1 MNFIT
6 STFFVFI
13 LLFFIFYY
21 ITPKRCRYFVLLV
34 GSYVFYG
41 WGSPEALL
49 ILLLTTAITYI
60 GGFAIEKSGRDRRI
74 FALFFTLNIFV
85 LLFFKYTNFA
95 ITNLNKLALALN
107 PGWKII
113 GLQNIMLPVGLS
125 FYIFQSCSYL
135 GDVYRRGIPAERN
148 FFRYAAFVSFFPT
161 ILSGPIQKSR
171 ELLPQIKA
179 PADFEEE
186 RAIKGFILFVWGLFQ
201 KIVVANSLAA
211 IVNKVFNNY
220 LSYQPD
226 TPYYIV
232 AAISFSLYIYAD
244 FSSYS
249 DMARGIS
256 KLLGIEI
263 KRNFNNPYL
272 STSLS
277 EFWTRWHVTLNEW
290 FIENIYIPLGG
301 NRKGTAR
308 KYLNTM
314 IVFLISGLWHGA
326 SWHFAV
332 WGVLNGVLSVIGQIL
347 RPLKKKF
354 YEMIHVDESTSS
366 IVWIRRVIVFWLITL
381 TWVFFR
387 NDIHTS
393 FIIIRR
399 MIWFSPI
406 RLFTP
411 DILNICGSPVQTLL
425 IIIATVIFCF
435 VQYQRK
441 DERGYYL
448 RFKQQPV
455 LIQCTCL
462 AAVICVC
469 VFVASSASTT
479 LNTEFL
485 YFQF

>member
-1 MNFIT
+1 MNFI
-6 STFFVFI
+6 SATFFVFI
-13 LLFFIFYY
+13 LLFLVFYY
-21 ITPKRCRYFVLLV
+21 VTPERYRYLALLI

-74 FALFFTLNIFV
+74 YVLFFALNVLV

-107 PGWKII
+107 PGWEAI
-113 GLQNIMLPVGLS
+113 GLQNTMLPVGLS

-135 GDVYRRGIPAERN
+135 GDVYRRGISAEKN

-179 PADFEEE
+179 PRDFEGE
-186 RAIKGFILFVWGLFQ
+186 RAIKGLVLFVWGLFQ

-211 IVNKVFNNY
+211 IVNRVFNNY

-232 AAISFSLYIYAD
+232 AAVSFSLYIYAD

-249 DMARGIS
+249 DMARGLS

-277 EFWTRWHVTLNEW
+277 EFWTRWHVSLNE
-290 FIENIYIPLGG
+290 
-301 NRKGTAR
+301 
-308 KYLNTM
+308 
-314 IVFLISGLWHGA
+314 
-326 SWHFAV
+326 
-332 WGVLNGVLSVIGQIL
+332 
-347 RPLKKKF
+347 
-354 YEMIHVDESTSS
+354 
-366 IVWIRRVIVFWLITL
+366 
-381 TWVFFR
+381 
-387 NDIHTS
+387 
-393 FIIIRR
+393 
-399 MIWFSPI
+399 
-406 RLFTP
+406 
-411 DILNICGSPVQTLL
+411 
-425 IIIATVIFCF
+425 
-435 VQYQRK
+435 
-441 DERGYYL
+441 
-448 RFKQQPV
+448 
-455 LIQCTCL
+455 
-462 AAVICVC
+462 
-469 VFVASSASTT
+469 
-479 LNTEFL
+479 
-485 YFQF
+485 